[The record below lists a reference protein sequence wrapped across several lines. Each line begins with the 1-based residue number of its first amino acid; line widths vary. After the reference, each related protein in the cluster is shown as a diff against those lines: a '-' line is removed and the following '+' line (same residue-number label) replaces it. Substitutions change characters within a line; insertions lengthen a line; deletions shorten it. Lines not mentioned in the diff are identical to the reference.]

1 MLNQTFRIII
11 EPDGKFFHG
20 FVPSLP
26 GCHTWGKTV
35 QDTKRHVREAME
47 LHIESLLAH
56 GETVPIDNSF
66 EAFESIRVD
75 RPTKKKAR
83 TRARLYAK

>member
-11 EPDGKFFHG
+11 QPDGKSFHG

-26 GCHTWGKTV
+26 GCHTWGKTI
-35 QDTKRHVREAME
+35 QETQTNVREAME

-56 GETVPIDNSF
+56 GETVPLDNSF
-66 EAFESIRVD
+66 ETFENIQVNT
-75 RPTKKKAR
+75 PTRKKTKTR
-83 TRARLYAK
+83 TRLYA